1 MSTPTYP
8 VSTIAKLFNLTERRV
23 QQLASEGVIPKPER
37 GKYDLV
43 ASVRGYIAYLQDRAF
58 GKEVVHVDAHQERAR
73 LLKAQADK
81 TELEFKTMQSQVIA
95 ADQVELLWSGL
106 VSAFRA
112 RMLALPTRCAHSVL
126 TLKNLPGK
134 TYQEI
139 EMCLRSHVYEALH
152 ELARYDP
159 EQSIIDLTESRDL
172 SGTPAEPDGEPL
184 GGHAPPA
191 EQ

>member
-43 ASVRGYIAYLQDRAF
+43 ASVRGYIAYLQERAF
-58 GKEVVHVDAHQERAR
+58 GKEIIHVDAHQERAR

-81 TELEFKTMQSQVIA
+81 TELEVKTIKGELMSQDQIA
-95 ADQVELLWSGL
+95 EQWSGFVMATRSRL
-106 VSAFRA
+106 LS
-112 RMLALPTRCAHSVL
+112 LPTRGAHL
-126 TLKNLPGK
+126 AMGLKEFH
-134 TYQEI
+134 EI
-139 EMCLRSHVYEALH
+139 KGGLEELVREALNEIALYDPRKLRS
-152 ELARYDP
+152 
-159 EQSIIDLTESRDL
+159 IDLQDSEIDGTTAES
-172 SGTPAEPDGEPL
+172 DGEPV

-191 EQ
+191 E

>member
-58 GKEVVHVDAHQERAR
+58 GKEITHVDAHQERAR

-81 TELEFKTMQSQVIA
+81 TELEVKTLKSELIPSNE
-95 ADQVELLWSGL
+95 VEAQWAGL
-106 VSAFRA
+106 VVAFRS
-112 RMLALPTRCAHSVL
+112 RMLGLPTRGAHL
-126 TLKNLPGK
+126 AIGHK
-134 TYQEI
+134 EFHAI
-139 EMCLRSHVYEALH
+139 ESGLRELVHEALT
-152 ELARYDP
+152 EISLYDP
-159 EQSIIDLTESRDL
+159 DTISNSDFQDREI
-172 SGTPAEPDGEPL
+172 SGTPAEPDGEPV

-191 EQ
+191 E